1 MKEGKI
7 IKDLIKSYTV
17 AILTSCVKADVLK
30 TIKFNNL
37 KTFSDPKIMDT
48 SAVLLVNK
56 QALKNR
62 SVAKIVKLLS

>member
-1 MKEGKI
+1 M
-7 IKDLIKSYTV
+7 LI
-17 AILTSCVKADVLK
+17 DVVESGK

-37 KTFSDPKIMDT
+37 KTFSDSKIMDT

-62 SVAKIVKLLS
+62 NVAKIVKLLSR